1 MDSTLVT
8 TKFEVITKPLE
19 YRIEVDLKEVCLELL
34 DFDYFINSFVNIKLR
49 EILSEFTLL
58 QHGIF

>member
-34 DFDYFINSFVNIKLR
+34 DLDNFINSFLNIKLR

-58 QHGIF
+58 QHSIF